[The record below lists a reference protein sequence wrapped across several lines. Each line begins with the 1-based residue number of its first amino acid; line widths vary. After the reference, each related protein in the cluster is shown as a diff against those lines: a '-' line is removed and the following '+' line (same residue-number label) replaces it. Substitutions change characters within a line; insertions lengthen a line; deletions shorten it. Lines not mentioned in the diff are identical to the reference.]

1 MKAHVRRAGQPLRIS
16 VVTDA
21 GLMED
26 WQKAGVSV
34 QLEEEDGDGR
44 LSVRISSAAEAVKW
58 VVLRWEEDL
67 RMAES
72 FFGDA
77 LERGYGNLG
86 WRGMDGQ
93 RVMPWYFLAAFGN
106 CTRAYGVETGA
117 SAFCFWQADS
127 AGVTLWLDVRNG
139 GAGVEL
145 GGRTLTAAVVIWK
158 EYRDCSPF
166 EAAVAFCKAMC
177 PAPLKVEGP
186 LVGSNNW
193 YYAYGDITE
202 SSVLADTDY
211 IVKLMDG
218 SGVKPY
224 MVIDDGWQ
232 IDHEIDGYNGGPW
245 KESNDRFP
253 DMGALA
259 EKIRAK
265 GARPGIWIRPLSDER
280 TELPEEWRLPHTG
293 YLDPSHPDALD
304 YITGNIA
311 QLCVWGYELVKY
323 DFVTYDLFGRWGFQ
337 MRPSVTA
344 DGWHFHDRSLTS
356 AEVVKKL
363 YEAIRKVTEPYGTVL
378 IGCNAIGHL
387 CAGLVHA
394 NRTGDDTSGRYWE
407 VTRVTGVNTLAFRLC
422 QHGTFYCADAD
433 CVGITDRIDWQKNRQ
448 WTDLRARS
456 GTALF
461 VSVRPGSL
469 PEAEEAE
476 LSAML
481 KEACT
486 GTHHAVPEDWM
497 YRNCPECWTDGDQEL
512 HYDWYDD
519 AGLGLLMDGIRVEQL
534 PGSAF

>member
-211 IVKLMDG
+211 I
-218 SGVKPY
+218 
-224 MVIDDGWQ
+224 
-232 IDHEIDGYNGGPW
+232 
-245 KESNDRFP
+245 
-253 DMGALA
+253 
-259 EKIRAK
+259 
-265 GARPGIWIRPLSDER
+265 
-280 TELPEEWRLPHTG
+280 
-293 YLDPSHPDALD
+293 
-304 YITGNIA
+304 TGNIA

-448 WTDLRARS
+448 WTDLLARS

-486 GTHHAVPEDWM
+486 GRHHAVPEDWM